1 MGNMVCVSYFIQFV
15 VVFLLTSEGVMAATC
30 DNNPY
35 HSALKSIT
43 SLTELVTTLTDNVAN
58 IKMSVAEMKENVDQI
73 EDVQTETKISIRAM
87 GFKAKNNGV
96 ALRNL
101 RKSLTSTKREVAKSK
116 KSIKQL
122 GLVFANNNRK
132 LGGTISNLNKTLAT
146 TTISKT
152 GQKKELKLVGVK
164 KKCVRLCAL
173 STVRGK
179 TQWKIMKKTQ
189 MYVDVDMKPCGF
201 TKKPT
206 IVTAL
211 EGITYHATA
220 TGVSHVLIPNKDRF
234 RVFVFS
240 KYATSGKPNR
250 FKWNIDMMA
259 VGPIC

>member
-1 MGNMVCVSYFIQFV
+1 MVCVSYFIQFM

-58 IKMSVAEMKENVDQI
+58 MKMSVAEMKENVDQI
-73 EDVQTETKISIRAM
+73 EDVQTETKISIRAA

-101 RKSLTSTKREVAKSK
+101 RKSLMSTKREVAKSK

-122 GLVFANNNRK
+122 GFVFANKNRK
-132 LGGTISNLNKTLAT
+132 LGGAISNLNKTLAK
-146 TTISKT
+146 TISKT
-152 GQKKELKLVGVK
+152 GQTKELRLLGVRS
-164 KKCVRLCAL
+164 KCLRLCAL

-179 TQWKIMKKTQ
+179 TQWKIIKKTQ

-201 TKKPT
+201 TRKPT
-206 IVTAL
+206 IVTAI
-211 EGITYHATA
+211 EGKSQHFTA
-220 TGVSHVLIPNKDRF
+220 LGVSNVLIPSKDKF
-234 RVFVFS
+234 RVYVIS
-240 KYATSGKPNR
+240 NSAISGKPNS